1 MSRRRAAFATHSAP
15 PAWRCTSGL
24 LLRGGASWP
33 IWHAV
38 LHPPQVLPPCG
49 LRGLPSACPQPL
61 RALPAGAPELCAR
74 PPVHLPTARV
84 RYTVRRCSPAPTPAR
99 TTPIARLTDLVV
111 ALIVR
116 AASRQPARQPCR
128 RLPAR
133 LLACPP
139 AAARDGRTLCVSSG
153 HPNGGGAAL
162 FGRRPSCPGVPVS
175 RGREWP
181 HTGCA
186 PRHRWPWVAVGGR
199 GRPTRPSAHCPPP
212 AASATLGRPYP
223 RARAVSIALRLR
235 HHLAVARVR
244 RYAGAVVDSLSFFWA
259 GQSGAKNNVSQWP
272 L

>member
-49 LRGLPSACPQPL
+49 LRGPALSLPSATSGVASGRARAL
-61 RALPAGAPELCAR
+61 RA
-74 PPVHLPTARV
+74 
-84 RYTVRRCSPAPTPAR
+84 PAR
-99 TTPIARLTDLVV
+99 TPAYCAILFAVARPRPPQRAQPPLPASLTSPSPSV
-111 ALIVR
+111 VR

-139 AAARDGRTLCVSSG
+139 AAARDGRTFCVSSG

-186 PRHRWPWVAVGGR
+186 PRHRWPWVAVGGPHA
-199 GRPTRPSAHCPPP
+199 RPPIARRPQ
-212 AASATLGRPYP
+212 R
-223 RARAVSIALRLR
+223 LRLWDA
-235 HHLAVARVR
+235 HTHAHAR
-244 RYAGAVVDSLSFFWA
+244 
-259 GQSGAKNNVSQWP
+259 
-272 L
+272 